1 MARPLRIE
9 YPGAIYHVITRGNN
23 RQRVFRDEHDRWT
36 YLKKLSTY
44 CLEKE
49 VELMCY
55 CLLDN
60 HIHLL
65 VETPRGNLAKMMQPF
80 QTSYTVYFHRRH
92 GTTGH
97 VFEQRYKALLVDKES
112 YLLQVSRYIHLN
124 PVGSNIVERPQDYQW
139 SSYRGYL
146 GRRMERG
153 EISLNRRLVL
163 GYFSGS
169 GGRPVK
175 SYRDFVE
182 GGLKRGEKWDEFPIT
197 KQAFVGDDHFA
208 RETIRRVMSTSLE
221 EGYNGLDDVVRA
233 VSKVMGL
240 EENEL
245 RSPLRSERTQTG
257 REVVMYVARRHGD
270 IGLKELVRFL
280 GVKDIST
287 VSHGVRRAEKRLT
300 REKEFRN
307 RLKKVLRILSHSPIQ
322 A

>member
-23 RQRVFRDEHDRWT
+23 RQRVFRDEHDRST
-36 YLKKLSTY
+36 YLKKLSYY
-44 CLEKE
+44 CLDKE
-49 VELMCY
+49 VELLCY
-55 CLLDN
+55 CLLGN

-65 VETPRGNLAKMMQPF
+65 METPRGNLSKMMQPF
-80 QTSYTVYFHRRH
+80 QTSYTVYFNRRH

-97 VFEQRYKALLVDKES
+97 VFEQRYKAFLVDKDS

-124 PVGSNIVERPQDYQW
+124 PVGSKIVERPQDYQW

-146 GRRMERG
+146 VRKIESG

-163 GYFSGS
+163 SYFSGS

-175 SYRDFVE
+175 GYRDFVE

-197 KQAFVGDDHFA
+197 KQAFVGDDQFVREA
-208 RETIRRVMSTSLE
+208 RKRVIRTSFE
-221 EGYNGLDDVVRA
+221 EGRNGLDDVVGA
-233 VSKVMGL
+233 VSKVMRL
-240 EENEL
+240 KKDEL
-245 RSPLRSERTQTG
+245 GSPLRTERTQTG
-257 REVVMYVARRHGD
+257 REAVMYVARRQGD
-270 IGLKELVRFL
+270 IELKELVRFL
-280 GVKDIST
+280 GVKDAST

-300 REKEFRN
+300 REKVFRDQ
-307 RLKKVLRILSHSPIQ
+307 LKKVLRILSHSSIQ